1 MQLAEVLVQWSG
13 TPVVGGGVNVLYF
26 AADSG
31 VPDPAA
37 IRAAYDA
44 MKTSL
49 PPSVTIQVAGSG
61 NVIED
66 TTGVLQS
73 VWSGTTPTAVTGTSG
88 AAQSAAGVGACVNWL
103 TGGIVNGR
111 KLRGRTFL
119 VPLSVGSYDDQ
130 GTLESATVTRLNS
143 FAAAMM
149 ASGPLAVWHRPTTAG
164 GSDGNSY
171 GVISHTVRDHVAFLG
186 SRRD

>member
-1 MQLAEVLVQWSG
+1 MQLCEVVVTWSG

-26 AADSG
+26 AGDAG

-44 MKTSL
+44 IKTSL
-49 PPSVTIQVAGSG
+49 PPSVTIQVPGSG
-61 NVIED
+61 NTIED
-66 TTGVLQS
+66 TTGALVD
-73 VWSGTTPTAVTGTSG
+73 VWAGTTPSPVTGSSG

-103 TGGIVNGR
+103 TGGIINGR
-111 KLRGRTFL
+111 KLRGRTFI

-130 GTLESATVTRLNS
+130 GTLETATLTRLES
-143 FAAAMM
+143 FATAMQ
-149 ASGPLAVWHRPTTAG
+149 ASGPLAVWHRPTTSG

-171 GVISHTVRDHVAFLG
+171 GVIAHRVRDHVAYLG